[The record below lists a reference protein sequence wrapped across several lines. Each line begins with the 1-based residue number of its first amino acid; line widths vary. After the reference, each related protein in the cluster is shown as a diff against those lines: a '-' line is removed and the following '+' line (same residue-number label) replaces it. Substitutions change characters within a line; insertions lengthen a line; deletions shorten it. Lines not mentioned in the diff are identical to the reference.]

1 MRKYIKFFKGDF
13 IMKLRK
19 TAIGLAALLV
29 AGSFAGCV
37 TYAPEEKSTVSYLYV
52 DTYSGGL
59 GEQFLK
65 ELEKEFEARY
75 AQEHFA
81 EGKTGVDIVTGYT
94 PDTLGATLNTKIK
107 TSTHD
112 IFISEGM
119 YYADFMADNSL
130 YDLTE
135 IVKADNG
142 AIENKLY
149 DDQKTALTAFN
160 DKYYALPTFAGFT
173 GLTFDANLFE
183 ENKLF
188 FAETGGNKPS
198 TTSSYTGKAYTGR
211 GFIEAKAD
219 QKSVGPDGQRG
230 TVDDGLPSSYEEFFY
245 LLDYMVDEKSITP
258 LVFTGAS
265 IHYTNYLFQALLS
278 ANSTKTELL
287 SHFTFDSGEETMK
300 IVESFTDGV
309 PNIKEVAID
318 TTNGYEVKQQ
328 YNVYQALKF
337 LEKLYTTKNSNGGM
351 KYFYGDLAALSNTTA
366 QMMYEES
373 YLDASIQ
380 DIAMII
386 EGNYWYNE
394 AMPELQESAQ
404 RLPDTA
410 TNREFSFMPL
420 PAKEEGTVNEN
431 EGRAPALSD
440 ALDYYL
446 VVNNRINGNAEKEK
460 LTKEFLQFFYSDW
473 GLQKITETNGVPM
486 ALKYEMDSG
495 VLANMDNYPQSVW
508 QVYKQ
513 AKDADYYVTPMSDNP
528 IYLNNTRWFA
538 FKSLSYFSQ
547 STVNGITRATP
558 WEGFTANSN
567 TATAQSY
574 FEGMK
579 ISTSKWSNYLG

>member
-1 MRKYIKFFKGDF
+1 MKVRK
-13 IMKLRK
+13 LSV
-19 TAIGLAALLV
+19 ALAALLV
-29 AGSFAGCV
+29 AGSFTGCV
-37 TYAPEEKSTVSYLYV
+37 EYAPEEKSTISYLYV

-59 GEQFLK
+59 GDQFLK
-65 ELEKEFEARY
+65 ELEKEFETRY
-75 AQEHFA
+75 ANTPFA
-81 EGKTGVDIVTGYT
+81 EGKMGVDIVPGYT
-94 PDTLGATLNTKIK
+94 PDTLGATLQGKIK
-107 TSTHD
+107 TSTHEV
-112 IFISEGM
+112 FISEGM
-119 YYADFMADNSL
+119 YYADFMADGTL
-130 YDLTE
+130 YDLTD
-135 IVKADNG
+135 IVKANEG

-149 DDQKTALTAFN
+149 DDQKSALTAFGN
-160 DKYYALPTFAGFT
+160 KYYALPTFAGFT
-173 GLTFDANLFE
+173 GLTFDANLFL

-198 TTSSYTGKAYTGR
+198 STSSYTGKAYTGR

-287 SHFTFDSGEETMK
+287 SQFTFDSGEETMQ
-300 IVESFTDGV
+300 IIESFTNGI
-309 PNIKEVAID
+309 PNVKEVAID
-318 TTNGYEVKQQ
+318 CDANGYEVKQQ
-328 YNVYQALKF
+328 YNIYQALKF
-337 LEKLYTTKNSNGGM
+337 LEKLYTTKNADGGM

-380 DIAMII
+380 DIAMLI

-394 AMPELQESAQ
+394 AAKELNESAG
-404 RLPDTA
+404 RLPDEA
-410 TNREFSFMPL
+410 TNRKFSFMPL
-420 PAKEEGTVNEN
+420 PAKEEGTVNEG
-431 EGRAPALSD
+431 EGTMPALAD

-446 VVNNRINGNAEKEK
+446 VVNNRIKGNKEKED
-460 LTKEFLQFFYSDW
+460 LTKAFLQFFYSDW

-486 ALKYEMDSG
+486 ALKYEMDGG
-495 VLANMDNYPQSVW
+495 VLATMDNFPQSVW
-508 QVYKQ
+508 KVYKQ
-513 AKDADYYVTPMSDNP
+513 AKDANSYVTAMSNNP
-528 IYLNNTRWFA
+528 IYLNNTKKFA
-538 FKSLSYFSQ
+538 IKSTGNFLQ
-547 STVNGITRATP
+547 TVVNGITRLTP
-558 WEGFTANSN
+558 WEGFTASNN

-579 ISTSKWSNYLG
+579 ISASTWASYLN

>member
-1 MRKYIKFFKGDF
+1 
-13 IMKLRK
+13 MKLK
-19 TAIGLAALLV
+19 KVTIGLAALLV

-37 TYAPEEKSTVSYLYV
+37 EYAPEEKTTISYLYI

-59 GEQFLK
+59 GEEFLK
-65 ELEKEFEARY
+65 ELEKEFESRY
-75 AQEHFA
+75 AETSFA
-81 EGKTGVDIVTGYT
+81 DGKTGVDIVTGYT
-94 PDTLGATLNTKIK
+94 PDMLGATLNSKIK

-112 IFISEGM
+112 IFISEGL
-119 YYADFMADNSL
+119 YYADFMADETL

-135 IVKADNG
+135 IVKAENG

-149 DDQKTALTAFN
+149 DDQKTALTAFD

-173 GLTFDANLFE
+173 GLTFDANLFA

-188 FAETGGNKPS
+188 FAETGGNKPA

-219 QKSVGPDGQRG
+219 QKSVGPDGKPN
-230 TVDDGLPSSYEEFFY
+230 TLDDGLPSSYEEFFY

-258 LVFTGAS
+258 LVFTGNS
-265 IHYTNYLFQALLS
+265 IHYSNYLFQALLS

-287 SHFTFDSGEETMK
+287 SHFTFDSGEEKMK
-300 IVESFTDGV
+300 IVESFTNGV
-309 PNIKEVAID
+309 PNVKEVAID
-318 TTNGYEVKQQ
+318 SNTNGYEVKQQ

-337 LEKLYTTKNSNGGM
+337 LEKLYTTKNSSGGM
-351 KYFYGDLAALSNTTA
+351 KYFYGDLAALSNTSA
-366 QMMYEES
+366 QMTYEES

-380 DIAMII
+380 DIAMLI

-394 AMPELQESAQ
+394 AMPELKESAQ

-431 EGRAPALSD
+431 EGTSPALAD
-440 ALDYYL
+440 ALDYYF
-446 VVNNRINGNAEKEK
+446 VVNNRIKGNTEKEK

-486 ALKYEMDSG
+486 ALKYEMDSA

-508 QVYKQ
+508 AIYKQ
-513 AKDADYYVTPMSDNP
+513 AKDANNYVTPMSNNP
-528 IYLNNTRWFA
+528 IYLNNTKKFA
-538 FKSLSYFSQ
+538 IKSTGYFSQ
-547 STVNGITRATP
+547 SVVNGITRMTP
-558 WEGFTANSN
+558 WEGFTAKSN
-567 TATAQSY
+567 VATAQSY

-579 ISTSKWSNYLG
+579 ITASTWADYLG

>member
-1 MRKYIKFFKGDF
+1 MR
-13 IMKLRK
+13 LRK
-19 TAIGLAALLV
+19 VSIGLAALLV

-37 TYAPEEKSTVSYLYV
+37 QYAPEEKSTVSYLYV

-59 GEQFLK
+59 GEEFLK
-65 ELEKEFEARY
+65 ELEKEFETRY
-75 AQEHFA
+75 AQEHFT
-81 EGKTGVDIVTGYT
+81 EGKTGVDVVTGYT
-94 PDTLGATLNTKIK
+94 PDTLGATLNSKIK

-119 YYADFMADNSL
+119 YYADFMADGSL

-198 TTSSYTGKAYTGR
+198 TMSSYTGKTYTGR
-211 GFIEAKAD
+211 GFIEANAD
-219 QKSVGPDGQRG
+219 QKSVGPDGKRD

-278 ANSTKTELL
+278 ANSTKTEFS

-300 IVESFTDGV
+300 IVESFTNGV
-309 PNIKEVAID
+309 PNVKEVAID

-328 YNVYQALKF
+328 YNIYQALKF

-351 KYFYGDLAALSNTTA
+351 KYFHGDVAALSNTTA

-410 TNREFSFMPL
+410 TNRKFSFMSL

-431 EGRAPALSD
+431 EGTTPALAD
-440 ALDYYL
+440 TLDYYL
-446 VVNNRINGNAEKEK
+446 VVNNRIKGDAEKEA
-460 LTKEFLQFFYSDW
+460 LTKAFLQLFYSDW

-486 ALKYEMDSG
+486 ALKYEMEATA
-495 VLANMDNYPQSVW
+495 LAKMDNYPQSVW
-508 QVYKQ
+508 SVYKQ
-513 AKDADYYVTPMSDNP
+513 AKDANCYVTPMSNNP
-528 IYLNNTRWFA
+528 VYLNNTKKFA
-538 FKSLSYFSQ
+538 IKSTGNFLQ
-547 STVNGITRATP
+547 TVVNGMTRTTP
-558 WEGFTANSN
+558 WEAFTASSN

-579 ISTSKWSNYLG
+579 ITASSWATYLD